1 MLHCIC
7 ALAHLVLDIAL
18 FIAPPSSNSPV
29 LSLDQPSIVPDGWS
43 ARRRKKRYSFRGHEM
58 GDSDMWQIDLTVCHK
73 LERSGADDGM
83 EPLTH
88 EEVQIM
94 LDGRFSLELLFDGFD

>member
-1 MLHCIC
+1 
-7 ALAHLVLDIAL
+7 
-18 FIAPPSSNSPV
+18 
-29 LSLDQPSIVPDGWS
+29 
-43 ARRRKKRYSFRGHEM
+43 
-58 GDSDMWQIDLTVCHK
+58 MWQIDLTVCHK

-94 LDGRFSLELLFDGFD
+94 LDGRFSLELLFDGAVHARHYGGAADPVTESSVLMCRRKRSARR